1 MRTTLKYLGG
11 AILAAG
17 LFWWVLSGT
26 DTAEVWK
33 QLREASIPLLLLA
46 AFLNL
51 AQNVPRVWRWRA
63 LLEPVRP
70 AIPFRPMFSAV
81 ILGYLTSWTVPGRL
95 GELVRPALLA
105 GRERLPLSACLG
117 SIVADRMLDAL
128 AVLVV
133 FVGGTALIPLHGEAA
148 EHVAMI
154 RAGSLG
160 LLAVIAV
167 PLVALLIVSSARDAV
182 ERRLIRWAGL
192 RERVGRA
199 ILGLS
204 DGMSALRNPRLF
216 LIVTFH
222 TALTWSLIVAGTWL
236 AVRASGASI
245 EIAAMCVIMPL
256 LVLGIALPTPGG
268 AGGYHAA
275 MTFGLTALFNVEQAT
290 AIGASFLAHL
300 IIIVPVVVLGVA
312 LLFIDRIPFND
323 LLNAARQV
331 RGSGPK
337 GGPSI
342 LARSPVE
349 KPL

>member
-33 QLREASIPLLLLA
+33 QFRTASIPLLLLA
-46 AFLNL
+46 ACLNL

-117 SIVADRMLDAL
+117 SIVADRMLDAV

-133 FVGGTALIPLHGEAA
+133 FVGGTALVPLQGEAA
-148 EHVAMI
+148 EHAAMI

-167 PLVALLIVSSARDAV
+167 PLIGLLIVSSARDSV
-182 ERRLIRWAGL
+182 ERRIADWVGL
-192 RERVGRA
+192 RRRLGEG
-199 ILGLS
+199 ILGLA
-204 DGMSALRNPRLF
+204 DGMSALKNPRLF

-222 TALTWSLIVAGTWL
+222 TALAWSLIVAGTWL
-236 AVRASGASI
+236 AVRAAGVSI
-245 EIAAMCVIMPL
+245 QIEAMCVILPL

-275 MTFGLTALFNVEQAT
+275 MTFGLTALFNVDQAA

-300 IIIVPVVVLGVA
+300 IVIVPVVVLGVA
-312 LLFIDRIPFND
+312 LLFVDRIPFHD

-331 RGSGPK
+331 RGAGEG

-342 LARSPVE
+342 ITRSPVE

>member
-1 MRTTLKYLGG
+1 MRATLKYLGG
-11 AILAAG
+11 AILAVG

-33 QLREASIPLLLLA
+33 QFRKASIPLLLLA
-46 AFLNL
+46 ASLNL

-70 AIPFRPMFSAV
+70 SIPFRPMFSAV
-81 ILGYLTSWTVPGRL
+81 ILGYLTSWVVPGRL

-117 SIVADRMLDAL
+117 SIVADRMLDAI
-128 AVLVV
+128 AVLVL
-133 FVGGTALIPLHGEAA
+133 FAGGTALVPLQGEAA
-148 EHVAMI
+148 EHAALI
-154 RAGSLG
+154 RTGALG
-160 LLAVIAV
+160 LLAVIGV

-182 ERRLIRWAGL
+182 ERRLARWTGF
-192 RERVGRA
+192 RQR
-199 ILGLS
+199 LGHAVLGVA

-222 TALTWSLIVAGTWL
+222 TALVWSLIVAGTWL
-236 AVRASGASI
+236 AVRAAGVSVEI
-245 EIAAMCVIMPL
+245 EAMGVIMPL

-275 MTFGLTALFNVEQAT
+275 MTFGLTALFNVDPPT
-290 AIGASFLAHL
+290 AVGASFLAHL
-300 IIIVPVVVLGVA
+300 IVIVPVVVLGVA
-312 LLFIDRIPFND
+312 LLFIDRIPFHD

-331 RGSGPK
+331 RGKGQD
-337 GGPSI
+337 GGPST
-342 LARSPVE
+342 LAHSPVE
-349 KPL
+349 GPL